1 MLSRS
6 VVQKVSNLVFCAR
19 EPVRFTGI
27 TSGRIQRV
35 NRPISYHSY
44 NIQAR
49 SRVPGEIK
57 RREVELDPQV
67 SPEEIMNREVKLL
80 SLRVVPQ
87 QQCNGHCPCDSAKAR
102 QWRGDT
108 ALTLPLFWR
117 RSTVSPVFFG
127 PYPRSSLHSLA
138 LFPPC
143 PRP

>member
-1 MLSRS
+1 MVMLSRS

-35 NRPISYHSY
+35 NRQISYHSY
-44 NIQAR
+44 NVQAR

-80 SLRVVPQ
+80 SLRVVLL
-87 QQCNGHCPCDSAKAR
+87 NSSAT
-102 QWRGDT
+102 DIV
-108 ALTLPLFWR
+108 LVTLPKHGNGEG
-117 RSTVSPVFFG
+117 T
-127 PYPRSSLHSLA
+127 
-138 LFPPC
+138 PP
-143 PRP
+143 